1 MSAHQPELWLARHGE
16 TEWSRDGR
24 HTGKTD
30 LPLTEAGERAA
41 WALGDRLAGTSFDL
55 VVTSPLAR
63 ARETARLAG
72 FGDRAVV
79 EPDVREWDYG
89 EYEGRTTPDIRTE
102 VPGWSVWNDPV
113 PGGESAEQV
122 GARAD
127 RVIDRIRED
136 VAERALIVA
145 HGHFLRV
152 LGARWLGLSPRNGAH
167 FLLDV
172 ATVSVLGWERE
183 TPTFDRWNS

>member
-1 MSAHQPELWLARHGE
+1 MWLARHGE

>member
-1 MSAHQPELWLARHGE
+1 VSARQPELWLARHGE

-30 LPLTEAGERAA
+30 VPLTEAGERAA

-89 EYEGRTTPDIRTE
+89 EYEGRTTPDIRSE
-102 VPGWSVWNDPV
+102 VPGWTVWNAPV

-127 RVIDRIRED
+127 RVIGRILED

-152 LGARWLGLSPRNGAH
+152 LAARWLGLSPRNGAH

-183 TPTFDRWNS
+183 TPAFDRWNS

>member
-1 MSAHQPELWLARHGE
+1 M
-16 TEWSRDGR
+16 
-24 HTGKTD
+24 
-30 LPLTEAGERAA
+30 
-41 WALGDRLAGTSFDL
+41 
-55 VVTSPLAR
+55 VTSPLTR

-72 FGDRAVV
+72 FGERAVV

-89 EYEGRTTPDIRTE
+89 EYEGRTTPDIRTD
-102 VPGWSVWNDPV
+102 VPRWSVWNDPV
-113 PGGESAEQV
+113 PGGETAEQV

-127 RVIDRIRED
+127 RVIERIRDD
-136 VAERALIVA
+136 VTERALIVA

-152 LGARWLGLSPRNGAH
+152 LGARWLGLSARDGAH

-183 TPTFDRWNS
+183 APAFDRWNS

>member
-1 MSAHQPELWLARHGE
+1 MTARQPELWLARHGE

-41 WALGDRLAGTSFDL
+41 RALGDRLAGTSFDL

-127 RVIDRIRED
+127 RVIERIRDD
-136 VAERALIVA
+136 VAERALIIA

-152 LGARWLGLSPRNGAH
+152 LGARWIGLSPRDGAH

-183 TPTFDRWNS
+183 TPAFDRWNS

>member
-1 MSAHQPELWLARHGE
+1 MSSRQPELWLARHGE

-63 ARETARLAG
+63 ARDTARLAG

-102 VPGWSVWNDPV
+102 VPGWTVWKDPV

-127 RVIDRIRED
+127 RVIERIRED

-152 LGARWLGLSPRNGAH
+152 LGARWIGLSPRDGAH

>member
-1 MSAHQPELWLARHGE
+1 MWLARHGE

-24 HTGKTD
+24 HTGRTD

-41 WALGDRLAGTSFDL
+41 RALGDRLAGTPFDL

-72 FGDRAVV
+72 FGDRAMV

-89 EYEGRTTPDIRTE
+89 EYEGRTTPDIRTD

-113 PGGESAEQV
+113 PAGETAEQV

-127 RVIDRIRED
+127 RVIERIRDD

-152 LGARWLGLSPRNGAH
+152 LGARWLGLSARAGAH

>member
-1 MSAHQPELWLARHGE
+1 MSTRQPELWLTRHGE

-30 LPLTEAGERAA
+30 VPLTEAGERAA

-89 EYEGRTTPDIRTE
+89 EYEGRTTADIRTD
-102 VPGWSVWNDPV
+102 VPGWSVWNHPV

-127 RVIDRIRED
+127 RVIERILAD

-152 LGARWLGLSPRNGAH
+152 LGARWLGLSARKGAH
-167 FLLDV
+167 FVLDV

-183 TPTFDRWNS
+183 TPAFDRWNA